1 VTTTQ
6 VLLILFD
13 GAEWNVIQPLLQA
26 GRLPNLAAFMQAGS
40 YGRLRSLDDVA
51 LASPILWT
59 SFATGKLPH
68 KHGVK
73 DFYDTA
79 SSVQCSR
86 LWEIFE
92 AEGLP
97 IGLFR
102 YLITWPSRPTNG
114 FIVPDWC
121 ARTPEAFP
129 AELSFINAMPQAKG
143 WLDLARHG
151 VQALRHGVRPPST
164 FLAVKELLREALLKP
179 ARLDKRFRQRLVELA
194 IHTDLFCRLL
204 RRHHPYFSIFYT
216 GLPDAIHHEYWKFM
230 EPEKFQRVRSEEVER
245 YGWVI
250 PRVYEELDG
259 TLGRMLRQATS
270 QTLVVIASD
279 HGGEANVLEEYRWGE
294 IRGEEFIKALGLNG
308 TVSAF
313 RIGPKTYFRLRTV
326 SGPLKSIRT
335 LAERLRQV
343 RLVGSSTPI
352 FLVEVSGEDQMTV
365 QVDYLKESVDGAQL
379 RFPDG
384 AQFPIEQLLNLS
396 PTISGNHSM
405 HGILLMRGPH
415 VRQNY
420 ELTGASLL
428 DVTPTILALLG
439 RPVGRD
445 MDGRV
450 LTDAIDPN
458 YLRLRPIRFIE
469 SYDVLLGKRPTPP
482 VEDPDLG
489 LEAVKERL
497 RDLGYL
503 E

>member
-1 VTTTQ
+1 MTTTP

-13 GAEWNVIQPLLQA
+13 GAEWNVIRPLLRA
-26 GRLPNLAAFMQAGS
+26 GRLPNLAAFMRAGS

-59 SFATGKLPH
+59 SLATGKLPH

-79 SSVQCSR
+79 SSVQCTR

-92 AEGLP
+92 TEQHS

-102 YLITWPSRPTNG
+102 YLITWPPRPTNG

-129 AELSFINAMPQAKG
+129 AELSFINAMPQTKD
-143 WLDLARHG
+143 WRD
-151 VQALRHGVRPPST
+151 
-164 FLAVKELLREALLKP
+164 LLRNGARAIQHGLRLPAALLAGREVLREKLLKP

-194 IHTDLFCRLL
+194 IHTDLFCWLL
-204 RRHHPYFSIFYT
+204 QRFCPYFAAFYT

-230 EPEKFQRVRSEEVER
+230 EPEKFQGVSTEEVER
-245 YGWVI
+245 YGRVI
-250 PRVYEELDG
+250 PRVYEELDRR
-259 TLGRMLRQATS
+259 LGQILRQAS
-270 QTLVVIASD
+270 PQTLVVIASD
-279 HGGEANVLEEYRWGE
+279 HGGEANVEEEYRWAE
-294 IRGEEFIKALGLNG
+294 IRAEEFIRVLDLNG
-308 TVSAF
+308 TMSTF
-313 RIGPKTYFRLRTV
+313 RIGPKSYFRLRNT
-326 SGPLKSIRT
+326 SGPLRSLRP
-335 LAERLRQV
+335 LAERLSQV
-343 RLVGSSTPI
+343 TLAGSSTPI
-352 FLVEVSGEDQMTV
+352 FLVEVSGEDQMAV

-379 RFPDG
+379 QFPDG

-396 PTISGNHSM
+396 QTISGNHSM
-405 HGILLMRGPH
+405 HGILLMRGPN
-415 VRQNY
+415 VRPDCEISN
-420 ELTGASLL
+420 ASLL

-439 RPVGRD
+439 RPVGQD

-450 LTDAIDPN
+450 LTEAIDPEF
-458 YLRLRPIRFIE
+458 LSLRPIQFIE

-489 LEAVKERL
+489 LEAVKDRL